1 MANLNRYDEIGT
13 VNDLFDRCEC
23 KNFHDNINNS
33 IEVINKTNCV
43 WF

>member
-1 MANLNRYDEIGT
+1 MANLIRYDEIGT

-33 IEVINKTNCV
+33 IEIINKTNCV